1 MQKSN
6 SIWKY
11 LSGQRAEQ
19 IVTCAIIPL
28 LLVASL
34 LLPPFRV
41 VTRISDIGWTAVRYD
56 GATLEDPD
64 GTVVRI
70 PAGLPGKVLKA
81 RFSSVPREQFL
92 AGRAGDELAQAAS
105 ALPQTIAPRSPL
117 YQLRFKQAAPV
128 PVTLTIPIPNDS
140 EPVQA
145 LDLYEWTGT
154 TWRWLPSTVHPDQ
167 DIITAEL
174 PQAPAAFLVALAQPA
189 AKVSSSS
196 GVSGS
201 SAAVGAA
208 GTPSANALSP
218 APDGSVRPVFRAG
231 ASEISVSPWAVL
243 PLLTNVDDRG
253 QADYAT
259 LDAILGDETRMAA
272 HIAAVV
278 KWVTDGKHAGVT
290 LDYRGFDAGLTDRFS
305 DFVGDLAAA
314 LHQAGAT
321 LAVRVPAPVAAGDAW
336 DTSPYDWA
344 ALGQRADVVRFAAPS
359 DPKACVA
366 GGALD
371 QMLAWAVSQV
381 PRQKLAVEFCA
392 MSLDVSAAGAQH
404 LPMSDA
410 LLPLSRLAVQGGS
423 VEVLPGQTI
432 TLTAG
437 LSPEAKIALDPATDA
452 YVYEYADAQGAKHTV
467 WIDDGAALAR
477 KLQTLAPYRIGGV
490 FLTDISGDP
499 VEQRMAAA
507 LEQYRADQAAS
518 VKPSEFTL
526 VYTVQ
531 GGDGPVAEA
540 TRSLQDGAYTF
551 TADQPGEYVVAAGI
565 SLDGGRTVSGR
576 GDRVALK
583 VVTPTPIPTP
593 TPTPKPTA
601 TPAPKAAAPA
611 APKVGGFFGYG
622 IQAHFFSQGDHDR
635 IIGAIKGLGFSWVK
649 QQVRW
654 ADMEKEQGQIDWGE
668 LDRMVNN
675 CSANGLKIMLSVVTA
690 PRWARPGDSDF
701 SVAGPPANP
710 DEYARFIGQ
719 VAARYKGK
727 VQAYEVWN
735 EQNLYYEWGGRG
747 HKLSAAAYMELLKR
761 AYRAIKAADPN
772 AIVVSGALTPTGWH
786 DYDTAV
792 DDAIYLEEMYQ
803 NGLKNYCDAVGAH
816 PSGYN
821 NPPDATVGYNDP
833 NEGGCK
839 GHRSWFFRATMEQY
853 RNVMIKYGDSGK
865 RIWVTEFGWAST
877 ENLGAGPAPGYE
889 YAANNT
895 EAEQAQYIV
904 RAYQMGKNWGFVGVM
919 FLWNLNFAPVA
930 GPADEKAAFGIV
942 RADWSLRPAYA
953 ALASMPK

>member
-1 MQKSN
+1 MQKDN

-19 IVTCAIIPL
+19 IVTFAIIPL

-41 VTRISDIGWTAVRYD
+41 VTRISDIGWTAVKYD
-56 GATLEDPD
+56 GATLQDPD
-64 GTVVRI
+64 GTVVNI
-70 PAGLPGKVLKA
+70 PAGLPGKTLRVL
-81 RFSSVPREQFL
+81 FSSVPRERFMASE
-92 AGRAGDELAQAAS
+92 AGEELAKAAS
-105 ALPQTIAPRSPL
+105 AIPQTILPRSPL
-117 YQLRFKQAAPV
+117 YQLKFKQAAAV

-145 LDLYEWTGT
+145 LDLYAWTGT
-154 TWRWLPSTVHPDQ
+154 AWRWLPSIVHPDE

-174 PQAPAAFLVALAQPA
+174 PEAPSAFLVALAQPA
-189 AKVSSSS
+189 AKKNASS
-196 GVSGS
+196 GLSGG
-201 SAAVGAA
+201 SAAVGISGAQA
-208 GTPSANALSP
+208 PNALVPS
-218 APDGSVRPVFRAG
+218 PDGSVQAVFRAG
-231 ASEISVSPWAVL
+231 ASEVSASPWAAM
-243 PLLTNVDDRG
+243 PLLTNVDEKG
-253 QADYAT
+253 QADLAT
-259 LDAILGDETRMAA
+259 LDAILGDEARMAD
-272 HIAAVV
+272 HIAAIV
-278 KWVTDGKHAGVT
+278 KRVTDGKHAGIT
-290 LDYRGFDAGLTDRFS
+290 LDYRGFDAGLTARFS
-305 DFVGDLAAA
+305 DFVGDLADA
-314 LHQAGAT
+314 LHQAGAL
-321 LAVRVPAPVAAGDAW
+321 LAVRVPAPVAVDGGW
-336 DTSPYDWA
+336 DTGPYDWA
-344 ALGQRADVVRFAAPS
+344 ALGQRADVVRFAAPAN
-359 DPKACVA
+359 PKACIA
-366 GGALD
+366 GGALE
-371 QMLAWAVSQV
+371 QALAWAVSQV

-392 MSLDVSAAGAQH
+392 MSLDVSAAGVQH
-404 LPMSDA
+404 LPMTEA
-410 LLPLSRLAVQGGS
+410 LLPLSQLAVQGDT
-423 VEVLPGQTI
+423 VEVLPGQEVK
-432 TLTAG
+432 LNAG
-437 LSPEAKIALDPATDA
+437 LGSNAKLTLDPATNA

-490 FLTDISGDP
+490 FLTDLTGDP
-499 VEQRMAAA
+499 AEERMTSVLA
-507 LEQYRADQAAS
+507 QYAADQAAS
-518 VKPSEFTL
+518 VKPCDLTL

-531 GGDGPVAEA
+531 GDGGPLAQA

-551 TADQPGEYVVAAGI
+551 SADQPGEYVVAAGI

-576 GDRVALK
+576 GDRVEVK

-601 TPAPKAAAPA
+601 TPAPKAVAPA

-622 IQAHFFSQGDHDR
+622 IQAHFINQGDHDR
-635 IIGAIKGLGFSWVK
+635 IIGAIHGLGFSWVK

-654 ADMEKEQGQIDWGE
+654 EDLEKSKGQIDWGE

-675 CSANGLKIMLSVVTA
+675 CSANGLKILLSVVTA
-690 PRWARPGDSDF
+690 PDWARPGDTDR
-701 SVAGPPANP
+701 SVDGPPANP
-710 DEYARFIGQ
+710 DDYANFIGQ
-719 VAARYKGK
+719 LAARYKGK

-747 HKLSAAAYMELLKR
+747 KKLSAAAYMELLKR
-761 AYRAIKAADPN
+761 AYRAIKAVDPN

-803 NGLKNYCDAVGAH
+803 NGLKNYSDAIGAH

-853 RNVMIKYGDSGK
+853 RNVMIKYGDAGK

-877 ENLGAGPAPGYE
+877 ENLGGGPAPGYE

-904 RAYQMGKNWGFVGVM
+904 RAYQMAKNWGFVGVM

-953 ALASMPK
+953 ALANMPK